1 MASATARNSQATAS
15 GESFAAVPARAVV
28 ILVAGMAA
36 AWFAAGSTGLL
47 GHPLRHTLT
56 WIALA
61 VAIVAA
67 WPVEIRTFRIW
78 AVLAVGVILGF
89 SFTTSPLPAVNV
101 LAVAVVLAAI
111 AQVSRGVTARVV
123 LLGALAATVLG
134 CFRFACVSI
143 PIVRHAAD
151 GAGCALGR
159 LAGWLAGSRLEVGAT
174 FGGIDFLVLTA
185 VVYAGWMICTPPPR
199 RTRAIWAA
207 AAIIVGQLAYLI
219 VPANSEKLL
228 ALLPE
233 TIAPI
238 EEGTNHVGLWTLSNG
253 LRTLIPWNL
262 PLLAM
267 AIQGAIVAVMV
278 GSTRWLPVVE
288 LDPRELKKQ
297 QEKEKKEDIPGSVLA
312 MDMLFRFGPA
322 LLAVAAA
329 LFATLAV
336 NGSDLGG
343 KTIVAHQRG
352 YMLDW
357 LKPRYDSDAEGDY
370 GMLPVLVE
378 SLGGK
383 FVKSKDLS
391 EQDLA
396 EADVLLLIHAD
407 RPWPRETLQRIWD
420 YVRRGGSLLLA
431 ADPAVRVGES
441 SSSFNDVLKPLAMRV
456 RFDTAVARAGNW
468 EQSYEAASH
477 PATVGLND
485 SRNPFGMQTGSSLDA
500 GWLAR
505 PVLTGRWGWSEPG
518 SDAAASGISSY
529 NAGERLGDLTLAA
542 EQPFGRG
549 RVVVLGGTAPL
560 HNEMLASSYPFV
572 GRLLGYLA
580 DRQSSPWVLWR
591 QLCALAVLAAM
602 VVLLACRLEAWQMI
616 LTPSV
621 LAVALIWS
629 TAAGYWSARVLPDGR
644 RRSLNNVAYVDASH
658 LESYSSDTWADHGV
672 AGLLRALMR
681 HGYLPLMAPDL
692 KADRL
697 ERCGL
702 LISIGPARSFSP
714 AERDALSGFVGDGG
728 TLICLVGA
736 EQARPSAPLLKDFGL
751 RVPYSPVPPG
761 DDAREPEPFGG
772 GISGRTYN
780 GDIIGPFHAAW
791 PVEST
796 GDGTEKLVYWTEGE
810 NEWALVLRR
819 SKGRGSF
826 VVIGDTHNAGNANNA
841 FDEQSS
847 IRFWRWLLSRVVAG
861 QAPWEPPAGDNKAED
876 GVSRQEE
883 ESAEESGD

>member
-1 MASATARNSQATAS
+1 MASATAQNSQATTS

-47 GHPLRHTLT
+47 GHSLRHTLT

-61 VAIVAA
+61 VAIVAT
-67 WPVEIRTFRIW
+67 WPLEIRTFRIW

-111 AQVSRGVTARVV
+111 ALVSRGVTARVV

-143 PIVRHAAD
+143 PIVWHAAD

-185 VVYAGWMICTPPPR
+185 VVYVGWMICTPPPR
-199 RTRAIWAA
+199 RTRAIWTA
-207 AAIIVGQLAYLI
+207 AAIVVGQLAYLI
-219 VPANSEKLL
+219 VLANSEKLL

-233 TIAPI
+233 TIAPLQ
-238 EEGTNHVGLWTLSNG
+238 EGNNHVGLWTLSNG

-288 LDPRELKKQ
+288 LDPRKLKKQ
-297 QEKEKKEDIPGSVLA
+297 QEKEEKEDIPGSVLA
-312 MDMLFRFGPA
+312 MDMLFRFGPV
-322 LLAVAAA
+322 LLATAAA
-329 LFATLAV
+329 LLATLAV

-343 KTIVAHQRG
+343 KTVVAYGQG
-352 YMLDW
+352 YQLDW
-357 LKPRYDSDAEGDY
+357 LKPEYDSDAEGDY
-370 GMLPVLVE
+370 GMLPVLVK

-383 FVKSKDLS
+383 FVVSKDLS

-396 EADVLLLIHAD
+396 EADVLLLIHPD
-407 RPWPRETLQRIWD
+407 RPWPRETLERIWD

-431 ADPAVRVGES
+431 ADPTVRVGES
-441 SSSFNDVLKPLAMRV
+441 RSRFNEVLEPLAMRV
-456 RFDTAVARAGNW
+456 HFDTTVARAANW
-468 EQSYEAASH
+468 EQSLQLTSH
-477 PATVGLND
+477 PSAVGLDD
-485 SRNPFGMQTGSSLDA
+485 SRNPFGMQAGSSLDA

-549 RVVVLGGTAPL
+549 RVVVLGGTTPL
-560 HNEMLASSYPFV
+560 HNETLASSYSFV

-580 DRQSSPWVLWR
+580 NRQSSPWALWR
-591 QLCALAVLAAM
+591 QLCALAALAAM
-602 VVLLACRLEAWQMI
+602 VALLACRLESWQMI

-644 RRSLNNVAYVDASH
+644 HRSLNNVAYVDASH
-658 LESYSSDTWADHGV
+658 LESYSSDTLTDHGV
-672 AGLLRALMR
+672 AGLLRTLMR

-697 ERCGL
+697 DRCGL
-702 LISIGPARSFSP
+702 LISIGPGRAFSP
-714 AERDALSGFVGDGG
+714 AERDTLKRFVGDGG

-736 EQARPSAPLLKDFGL
+736 EQARPSAPLLNDFGL
-751 RVPYSPVPPG
+751 QVPYSPVPPG
-761 DDAREPEPFGG
+761 DDAREPRPFGG
-772 GISGRTYN
+772 GIYGWTYN
-780 GDIIGPFHAAW
+780 NNILEPFYAAW
-791 PVEST
+791 PVMST
-796 GDGTEKLVYWTEGE
+796 GDEAESLVSRTEGV
-810 NEWALVLRR
+810 NDWDLVLGR
-819 SKGRGSF
+819 SVGGGMF
-826 VVIGDTHNAGNANNA
+826 VVIGDTHNASNANNA
-841 FDEQSS
+841 FDEQAL
-847 IRFWRWLLSRVVAG
+847 IRFWRWLLSHVVAG
-861 QAPWEPPAGDNKAED
+861 QAPWEPPDGDDK
-876 GVSRQEE
+876 
-883 ESAEESGD
+883 AEESGY